1 MRILGDRMNGAPV
14 ASQAHA
20 RRNRMI
26 AVAAGAITVTA
37 IVVAF
42 AAEYLD
48 LPWKWL
54 RPGVELLLLAEL
66 VGLVVLERH
75 QLFEPVSENVGA
87 IRARVEEMHAKLETF
102 GEHFAAA
109 GRTTLYAGPPEVL

>member
-1 MRILGDRMNGAPV
+1 MGEGP
-14 ASQAHA
+14 SQQSQ

-26 AVAAGAITVTA
+26 AIAAGAITVTA

-42 AAEYLD
+42 AAEYFE

-75 QLFEPVSENVGA
+75 QLFEPVQENVGA
-87 IRARVEEMHAKLETF
+87 TRARVEEIHALIIENARSSGQVMACPNTPELF
-102 GEHFAAA
+102 
-109 GRTTLYAGPPEVL
+109 RTMARVLRE

>member
-1 MRILGDRMNGAPV
+1 MDSTVRPQN
-14 ASQAHA
+14 HT
-20 RRNRMI
+20 RRNRLI
-26 AVAAGAITVTA
+26 AIAAGAITVTA

-42 AAEYLD
+42 AAEYFD

-75 QLFEPVSENVGA
+75 QLFEPVQETVGGTHA
-87 IRARVEEMHAKLETF
+87 LVQEMHAMITESARSSVQVTGF
-102 GEHFAAA
+102 G
-109 GRTTLYAGPPEVL
+109 